1 MKTLVIKHRREK
13 IKNERERE
21 REEIK
26 GISSLRLC

>member
-21 REEIK
+21 EIK